1 MNFLYSIVNALS
13 SPYFKIS
20 LAIFIFIV
28 SVSFY
33 LLSLTGKE
41 KANKQLGKIE
51 RLREYDPEGEDS
63 SSSNDQV
70 SEVYNKYVKT
80 YINKNKSLYNKMLN
94 TLGIDPNDLQKQL
107 TRANIKKYNGE
118 QLATLKL
125 GGFLVGIFLGITMF
139 LFSGGIGLLIGIGV
153 GFGIMILPTLLVNEK
168 FEMRKKEILN
178 VLPTTLRL
186 LADATSTGHTI
197 EDAIG
202 RVKRKYKN
210 TLSDEFDKVEKEAS
224 FTNDWLLALEHMDE
238 RCDIIEITNLV
249 SEIKITKQ
257 RGTSITD
264 VLVNYAKKM
273 DKESMIR
280 MTETARK
287 KTTTLLMP
295 ILLFLFAPLIALILL
310 PALNLILNAL

>member
-1 MNFLYSIVNALS
+1 MNFFYTVITALS
-13 SPYFKIS
+13 SAHFKIA

-41 KANKQLGKIE
+41 KANKQLGKLE
-51 RLREYDPEGEDS
+51 RLREYDIDDNNSPMD
-63 SSSNDQV
+63 NTNVNQ
-70 SEVYNKYVKT
+70 VYNKYIKG
-80 YINKNKSLYNKMLN
+80 YINKNKSLYDKMLN
-94 TLGIDPNDLQKQL
+94 LLGIDVYDLQKQL
-107 TRANIKKYNGE
+107 IRANITKYNGE

-125 GGFLVGIFLGITMF
+125 GGLMIGVFLGVTLF
-139 LFSGGIGLLIGIGV
+139 LFSGVLGLLIGVAIG
-153 GFGIMILPTLLVNEK
+153 FAISILPTLMINEQY
-168 FEMRKKEILN
+168 ENRRREILK

-197 EDAIG
+197 EDAIS
-202 RVKRKYKN
+202 RVKRKYN
-210 TLSDEFDKVEKEAS
+210 NALSDEFDKVEKES
-224 FTNDWLLALEHMDE
+224 TFTNDWIMALEHMDE
-238 RCDIIEITNLV
+238 RCDIVELTNLV

-264 VLVNYAKKM
+264 VLVSYAKKM

-280 MTETARK
+280 MTEDARK

-295 ILLFLFAPLIALILL
+295 MLLFLFAPLIALILL